1 MRQGFKPLAD
11 WQRNETSVI
20 GSKHQRLTAFT
31 LADRAA
37 QNFCQSVDSNSNKY
51 NQQ

>member
-1 MRQGFKPLAD
+1 
-11 WQRNETSVI
+11 VI

-31 LADRAA
+31 NAFRSDAE
-37 QNFCQSVDSNSNKY
+37 QNFCQSVNSNSNNY

>member
-11 WQRNETSVI
+11 WQRNDASMI
-20 GSKHQRLTAFT
+20 GSKHQHLTAFT
-31 LADRAA
+31 LADRTE
-37 QNFCQSVDSNSNKY
+37 QNFCQSVNSNTKLY

>member
-1 MRQGFKPLAD
+1 
-11 WQRNETSVI
+11 VI

-31 LADRAA
+31 LADRSAGA
-37 QNFCQSVDSNSNKY
+37 QNFCQSVNSNTKLY

>member
-1 MRQGFKPLAD
+1 
-11 WQRNETSVI
+11 VI

-31 LADRAA
+31 LADRNNRAE
-37 QNFCQSVDSNSNKY
+37 QNFCQSVKSNKY